1 MKYTVSANIEL
12 YDKHNKL
19 SGKLILPLI
28 FAQLKRPGKTIKN
41 SRLQV
46 KIKQSQ
52 QSSCYY
58 FSIELNLVKF
68 AAEI

>member
-46 KIKQSQ
+46 KIKQS
-52 QSSCYY
+52 SCYY
-58 FSIELNLVKF
+58 FFIELNLVKF